1 MSTPTRRAVRRTA
14 LSFLAIFGLAA
25 ASISVVAVA
34 PAPVAAATTT
44 ASQSTLLYGF
54 DDGTTQGWAAG
65 TNVDSVAAV
74 TSFLN
79 TPGTPLVGSHALQA
93 IAAGVAAN
101 APRVIGVA
109 PSTPLD
115 LSTAAELSVAVN
127 SFGGAPS
134 ATGYGVTVTV
144 RSGAS
149 TVVGTATGFTP
160 DRWNR
165 IVVDVS
171 AWAGRSSVTGI
182 DVSFAAVGSSTPWGM
197 RYQIDDV
204 AWSAASGGTVIPAVT
219 TRGVTSVAADD
230 SQIHIAGTVG
240 ASQSVQLRAVAPTTE
255 VITATSGTAVGSTTA
270 NSAGSFSASV
280 ARTPIDGLDPLYL
293 RFIAVVGG
301 EVVGTYR
308 HVDDFAM
315 TPSSSRPYPV
325 AVNKKGLQVH
335 LSDDAEELGV
345 QHAAINIDLT
355 EIMLAAAGPTA
366 DTIVFTSGGIDYYF
380 DRAAVAA
387 MDVQIKPLSDNESI
401 VNLIILAGDARTR
414 PESAQ
419 VLMHPDA
426 VLGAGGGV
434 LPGFNTV
441 TADGVRHLTAAMEFV
456 AQRWSGAD
464 LSHGRVSG
472 FIIGNEID
480 TPWSYYNSGHL
491 TIAEFVPEYERALRI
506 ADAATAAASDTTRVY
521 TSMDPAWVQPLG
533 GGPTKS
539 YAGKDVL
546 TALTTQ
552 TTQHGDYDWNVAH
565 HPYPEN
571 IGDPAFWDDVQATA
585 DIDTSPLIT
594 LKNIE
599 LLPTYLS
606 RTPFTFDGAQRRVI
620 LSEQGCDTPGGD
632 LAGEQL
638 QAACY
643 ALAYYKVKFSDG
655 IDNFIL
661 HRHVDHMFEGG
672 FRLGLWTWDEDRYD
686 NGGSANEPNQQKVIY
701 EVFRDIDTERSL
713 QVTDFAKAIIGI
725 SDWSELVPGFD
736 ASELADRPL
745 PVTVGAA
752 TTGAPSTGTT
762 VLSDFA
768 TGVDGWRA
776 SDYSSG
782 VVNASGAL
790 AVSFTA
796 NAKVWRGTDVVWG
809 QAVDAS
815 AASSLWLRVR
825 TSAADVP
832 LAGAPTV
839 KVKLY
844 GADGTIAEGT
854 TAISA
859 TGQWTDVELDIDGWT
874 GRSSIER
881 IKVWVKGTTNVTWT
895 GTFEIDDVGIG

>member
-1 MSTPTRRAVRRTA
+1 MNAVPGRTRRRTT
-14 LSFLAIFGLAA
+14 LSFLAIVGLAA
-25 ASISVVAVA
+25 ASIGVGAVA
-34 PAPVAAATTT
+34 PPPVAANTTSS
-44 ASQSTLLYGF
+44 SQSTLLYGF
-54 DDGTTQGWAAG
+54 DDGTAQGWSAG
-65 TNVDSVAAV
+65 QNVDSVAAV

-79 TPGTPLVGSHALQA
+79 TPGAPLVGSHALQA
-93 IAAGVAAN
+93 SAAGVAAN
-101 APRVIGVA
+101 APREIGVA

-115 LSTAAELSVAVN
+115 LTDAAELSVAVN
-127 SFGGAPS
+127 SFGGAPG
-134 ATGYGVTVTV
+134 ATGYDVTVTV
-144 RSGAS
+144 RSGSS
-149 TVVGTATGFTP
+149 TVVGTATAYTP

-165 IVVDVS
+165 VAVDLS
-171 AWAGRSSVTGI
+171 SWAGRSSVTGI
-182 DVSFAAVGSSTPWGM
+182 DVSFAAVGSATPWGM

-204 AWSAASGGTVIPAVT
+204 AWSAVPGGTVIPAAP
-219 TRGVTSVAADD
+219 TRGVLAVTADD
-230 SQIHIAGTVG
+230 GQIHIGGMVG
-240 ASQSVQLRAVAPTTE
+240 AAQSVQLRAVAPITE
-255 VITATSGTAVGSTTA
+255 AMTATSGTVVATA
-270 NSAGSFSASV
+270 TADSAGAFTASI
-280 ARTPIDGLDPLYL
+280 ARTPIGGLDPLYL
-293 RFIAVVGG
+293 RYLAVVGG

-325 AVNKKGLQVH
+325 AINKKGLQVH

-355 EIMLAAAGPTA
+355 RIMLSASGAPA
-366 DTIVFTSGGIDYYF
+366 DTIVFTSGGQDYYF
-380 DRAAVAA
+380 DKAAVAA
-387 MDVQIKPLSDNESI
+387 MDVQIKPLSDNGSI
-401 VNLIILAGDARTR
+401 VNLIVLADDARTR
-414 PESAQ
+414 PENAQ

-426 VLGAGGGV
+426 VLGAGGGI
-434 LPGFNTV
+434 LPGFNTA
-441 TADGVRHLTAAMEFV
+441 TEAGVRHLAAAMEFI
-456 AQRWSGAD
+456 AERWSGAD
-464 LSHGRVSG
+464 LSHGRVAG

-480 TPWSYYNSGHL
+480 TPWSYYNSGHK

-506 ADAATAAASDTTRVY
+506 ADAATAGASDTTRVY
-521 TSMDPAWVQPLG
+521 TSLDPAWVQPLG

-539 YAGKDVL
+539 YPGKDVL

-571 IGDPAFWDDVQATA
+571 IGDPAFWNDVQATG

-599 LLPTYLS
+599 LLPEYLS

-672 FRLGLWTWDEDRYD
+672 FRLGLWTWDEDRYN

-745 PVTVGAA
+745 PVTVAAA
-752 TTGAPSTGTT
+752 TTGAPPAGTT
-762 VLSDFA
+762 VLSDF
-768 TGVDGWRA
+768 TSGVDGWRA

-782 VVNASGAL
+782 VANVSGAL
-790 AVSFTA
+790 KVTFTA
-796 NAKVWRGTDVVWG
+796 NAKVWRGTDVVFD
-809 QAVDAS
+809 QAVDAG

-825 TSAADVP
+825 TLAADVP
-832 LAGAPTV
+832 VAGAPTV

-844 GADGTIAEGT
+844 GSDGTIAEGQ

-859 TGQWTDVELDIDGWT
+859 AGQWTDVELDIDGWS

-881 IKVWVKGTTNVTWT
+881 IKVWVKGTTNKDWT
-895 GTFEIDDVGIG
+895 STFEVDDVGIG